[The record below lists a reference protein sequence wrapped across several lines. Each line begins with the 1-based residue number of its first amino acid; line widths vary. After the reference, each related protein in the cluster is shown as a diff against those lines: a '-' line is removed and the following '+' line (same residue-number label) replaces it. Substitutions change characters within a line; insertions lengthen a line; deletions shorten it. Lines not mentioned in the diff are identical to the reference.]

1 MQTPYE
7 TMFLLP
13 SSVTSEQVD
22 ELIDRI
28 KKSLEKKHGEV
39 TNIDKMGVRKT
50 AYAVRKQNTAYYVLL
65 QFRGTGESFR
75 EVERTLK
82 NADNVWKFLST
93 KVTTKAAPP
102 SKPSAKPAEAAPAA
116 ESAPAAEP
124 VVAAAAAEPVVAD
137 AGAPKE

>member
-13 SSVTSEQVD
+13 PSVTPEQVD

-39 TNIDKMGVRKT
+39 TNVDKMGVRKT

-93 KVTTKAAPP
+93 KVTTT
-102 SKPSAKPAEAAPAA
+102 
-116 ESAPAAEP
+116 ESGNSILRRNWLARP
-124 VVAAAAAEPVVAD
+124 
-137 AGAPKE
+137 

>member
-7 TMFLLP
+7 TMFLMP
-13 SSVTSEQVD
+13 SSVTLEQVD

-39 TNIDKMGVRKT
+39 TNVDKMGVRKT

-65 QFRGTGESFR
+65 QFRGSGESFR

-102 SKPSAKPAEAAPAA
+102 SKPSSKPVEV
-116 ESAPAAEP
+116 APAAEP
-124 VVAAAAAEPVVAD
+124 AAASAEPAAGD

>member
-7 TMFLLP
+7 TMFLMP
-13 SSVTSEQVD
+13 SSVTLEQVD

-39 TNIDKMGVRKT
+39 TNVDKMGVRKT

-65 QFRGTGESFR
+65 QFRGSGESFR

-102 SKPSAKPAEAAPAA
+102 SKPSAKPVEV
-116 ESAPAAEP
+116 APAAEP
-124 VVAAAAAEPVVAD
+124 AAASAEPAAGD

>member
-1 MQTPYE
+1 
-7 TMFLLP
+7 
-13 SSVTSEQVD
+13 
-22 ELIDRI
+22 
-28 KKSLEKKHGEV
+28 
-39 TNIDKMGVRKT
+39 MGVRKT

-82 NADNVWKFLST
+82 KSENVWKFLST

-102 SKPSAKPAEAAPAA
+102 SKPAAAAPV
-116 ESAPAAEP
+116 SEP
-124 VVAAAAAEPVVAD
+124 VAAAAEPVAAEPAPAEPVVTD

>member
-1 MQTPYE
+1 
-7 TMFLLP
+7 MFLLP
-13 SSVTSEQVD
+13 PSVTLEQVD
-22 ELIDRI
+22 ELIDRV

-39 TNIDKMGVRKT
+39 TNVDKMGVRKT

-65 QFRGTGESFR
+65 QFRGTGESFV

-93 KVTTKAAPP
+93 KVTTKAPAPV
-102 SKPSAKPAEAAPAA
+102 KPSAKPAEAAPAA
-116 ESAPAAEP
+116 AEPVAAAVAAEP
-124 VVAAAAAEPVVAD
+124 AAGN